1 MTNTWQDIKNANV
14 VVVMGGNAAEAHPCG
29 FKWVIEAKIEN
40 GAKLVV
46 IDPRFTRTA
55 SVADYYAPI
64 RPGTDIA
71 FLSGVMHYLLEKDAI
86 QHEYVRAYTNAS
98 LIVKDGF
105 AFNEGLFSGYNEE
118 THAYDRSSWD
128 YELDEQGFA
137 KSDDT
142 WQNPR
147 CVINLLKQHVS
158 RYTPEMV
165 SRICGTPQ
173 DKFLHICGLIAGTS
187 APDKAMTSLFAL
199 GWTQHS
205 VGAQNIRTMAM
216 IQLLLGNIGVSGG
229 GIGTHRRGDIAQ
241 RGHTQFVRHHLHGLG
256 QVQRAEIVHAWDAYH
271 RMAAREFL
279 VLQAGALVAEYQRF
293 MRRRRQCRYRPALD
307 RKSVV

>member
-40 GAKLVV
+40 AAKLVV

-55 SVADYYAPI
+55 SVADMYAPI

-71 FLSGVMHYLLEKDAI
+71 FLNGVIRYLLEKDAI
-86 QHEYVRAYTNAS
+86 QHEYVRAFTNAS

-105 AFNEGLFSGYNEE
+105 GFQDGLFTGYNED
-118 THAYDRSSWD
+118 TRSYDKSSWD
-128 YELDEQGFA
+128 YELDDQGYA
-137 KSDDT
+137 KVDDT

-147 CVINLLKQHVS
+147 CVINLLRKHVD

-173 DKFLHICGLIAGTS
+173 DKFLQICALFACAS
-187 APDKAMTSLFAL
+187 APDKARTSLFAL

-205 VGAQNIRTMAM
+205 IGSQNIRTMAM
-216 IQLLLGNIGVSGG
+216 VQLLLGNIGVGG
-229 GIGTHRRGDIAQ
+229 GGMNALGGHSNIQGLTDIGLLSHLMPGYLTMPKDGEQNLDTYMQTR
-241 RGHTQFVRHHLHGLG
+241 QF
-256 QVQRAEIVHAWDAYH
+256 
-271 RMAAREFL
+271 
-279 VLQAGALVAEYQRF
+279 
-293 MRRRRQCRYRPALD
+293 
-307 RKSVV
+307 